1 MFTYDQIRSLNPL
14 ELSVYEYVISHKQDV
29 VSMTIRQLAKK
40 IHVSTSTI
48 LRFCTKVDLEGFSEL
63 KFLLKREL
71 KDNRTEMPGTSVI
84 DSVDE
89 FFNRVNDEKFT
100 RVINKAAELIVHS
113 ELIVFFGVST
123 SGYFAQY
130 GARILANLGLFTL
143 VITDPFQP
151 RPDKIID
158 PEHVLLVDLSVSGET
173 EQGLRLAQI
182 YHEKKAKVLSITNSS
197 LSTLAKISDV
207 NISYNV
213 HEVVGDNFINL
224 TTQVPLVFI
233 LELIMNKSQSLLTDN
248 RN

>member
-1 MFTYDQIRSLNPL
+1 M
-14 ELSVYEYVISHKQDV
+14 
-29 VSMTIRQLAKK
+29 
-40 IHVSTSTI
+40 
-48 LRFCTKVDLEGFSEL
+48 

-233 LELIMNKSQSLLTDN
+233 LELIMNKSQSLLTDI